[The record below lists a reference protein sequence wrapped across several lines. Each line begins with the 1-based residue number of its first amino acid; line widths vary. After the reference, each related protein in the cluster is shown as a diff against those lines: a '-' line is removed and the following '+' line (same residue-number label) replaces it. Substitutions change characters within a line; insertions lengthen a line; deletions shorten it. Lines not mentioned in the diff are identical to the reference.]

1 MTISSRT
8 PEGQP
13 LRCDVCGVVA
23 VVETSLGSGDA
34 TCPACGHLLWRV
46 RNRLA
51 TELNRSQDDIM
62 LSTQLRDDLGA
73 DSLVMVELVMEL
85 EDEFDLS
92 IPDAEYERL
101 RTVGDVVRYVRRLRD
116 LSAEGP
122 EL

>member
-1 MTISSRT
+1 
-8 PEGQP
+8 
-13 LRCDVCGVVA
+13 
-23 VVETSLGSGDA
+23 
-34 TCPACGHLLWRV
+34 
-46 RNRLA
+46 
-51 TELNRSQDDIM
+51 M

>member
-1 MTISSRT
+1 MTISTRT

-13 LRCDVCGVVA
+13 LHCDVCGAMVVI
-23 VVETSLGSGDA
+23 ETSLGSGDA

-51 TELNRSQDDIM
+51 TELNLSEDDIT
-62 LSTQLRDDLGA
+62 LAAELRDDLGA

-85 EDEFDLS
+85 EDEFDVK

-101 RTVGDVVRYVRRLRD
+101 RTVGDVLRFLKRYRD
-116 LSAEGP
+116 PP
-122 EL
+122 EQG